1 MNVLTTDLETAY
13 GTLPVLHTTA
23 DGVELTPEDRAST
36 IYFAETNPERIF
48 YKEEACRD
56 WYMEEGDNLSGT
68 SNLVASQSFGEWLG
82 DDDFSVSKAVA

>member
-1 MNVLTTDLETAY
+1 MKVLTTDLETAY

-36 IYFAETNPERIF
+36 IYFAESNEERIF
-48 YKEEACRD
+48 ADETACYAWYNERGNLLCGTRD
-56 WYMEEGDNLSGT
+56 
-68 SNLVASQSFGEWLG
+68 LVTSQSFGEWLG